1 MKEKKDCKI
10 VQDLLPN
17 YIDKLT
23 SKETNTYI
31 EEHINE
37 CKECK
42 KILDAMKN
50 EILVEDKKGEKKKIK
65 YIKKYNHKLRIL
77 KMSLLSIILIIVV
90 LFIAFPGRNMMII
103 ASLQNKFKD
112 YEQQSD
118 NVYIKTS
125 YYPSQTVA
133 TYDNY
138 YKDGIEKHVMTYLE
152 DNVKSMQYIYPNQN
166 RTFVDGPD
174 YKNLYIMDGQYLYN
188 PLNNYTYYDSIK
200 TLFIM
205 SRSYKITTGKVNGK
219 DCYILKTAYKEEI
232 PALEFYIE
240 KNTGLVLQ
248 TIQSVSVNGEDRGII
263 TIQYEYSFGT
273 VTDEDM
279 QEPDETEYTLVEDNQ

>member
-1 MKEKKDCKI
+1 MKEKNDCKI

-23 SKETNTYI
+23 SKETNAYI
-31 EEHINE
+31 EEHINS
-37 CKECK
+37 CKDCK
-42 KILDAMKN
+42 KILDAMQKDIQVQ
-50 EILVEDKKGEKKKIK
+50 EKKLEKKKVK

-77 KMSLLSIILIIVV
+77 KTALLMIILIFVV
-90 LFIAFPGRNMMII
+90 LFIAFPGRNMIII
-103 ASLQNKFKD
+103 ASLQDKFKE

-138 YKDGIEKHVMTYLE
+138 YKDGIEKHVMTFSE
-152 DNVKSMQYIYPNQN
+152 DNVTSTQYVYPNQSK
-166 RTFVDGPD
+166 TFVDGPD
-174 YKNLYIMDGQYLYN
+174 YKNLSIMGGQYLYN
-188 PLNNYTYYDSIK
+188 PLNNYTYYDSLK

-205 SRSYKITTGKVNGK
+205 SRSYEITSGEVNGK
-219 DCYILKTAYKEEI
+219 ACYILESTYKKET
-232 PALEFYIE
+232 PGLEFYIE
-240 KNTGLVLQ
+240 KDTGLALQ
-248 TIQSVSVNGEDRGII
+248 TIQPVSVNGEDKGII
-263 TIQYEYSFGT
+263 TIRYEYSFGT

-279 QEPDETEYTLVEDNQ
+279 QEPDVTEYTLVEDNQ